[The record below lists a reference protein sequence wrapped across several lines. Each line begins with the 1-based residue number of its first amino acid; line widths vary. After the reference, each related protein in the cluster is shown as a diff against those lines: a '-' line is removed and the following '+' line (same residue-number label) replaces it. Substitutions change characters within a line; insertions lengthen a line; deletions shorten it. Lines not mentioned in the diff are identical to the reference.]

1 MRSTFDFSGYR
12 VLVAGGSKGIGRS
25 IALAFAQTG
34 AAVSVCARGEQ
45 ALAAIDGELSAHGGT
60 VHTESCDL
68 RDPQAVQDWV
78 EHAAGAL
85 GGIDV
90 LMNNASGYG
99 FDDTDDASWEAD
111 FRIDLMAAVRAS
123 RHALP
128 HLRQS
133 EHASIL
139 HTSSIAALNPRPSG
153 ACYAALKAAV
163 SHYTTSQ
170 AKALASERIRVNA
183 IAPGSI
189 EFPGGL
195 WDDVRRNDPD
205 RYAATLARI
214 PFGAYGRPEDIAHAA
229 LFLASPFASWITG
242 QVLAVDGGQSL
253 NG

>member
-1 MRSTFDFSGYR
+1 MRTTFDFSSYR

-25 IALAFAQTG
+25 IALAFAQAG

-45 ALAAIDGELSAHGGT
+45 ALAEVDGALSAHGGT

-68 RDPQAVQDWV
+68 GDAQAVQGWI
-78 EHAAGAL
+78 ENAAQTL

-90 LMNNASGYG
+90 LVNNASGYG
-99 FDDTDDASWEAD
+99 FDDDDDASWEAD

-128 HLRQS
+128 FLRKS
-133 EHASIL
+133 EHPCIL
-139 HTSSIAALNPRPSG
+139 HTSSIAAMNPRPKG

-170 AKALASERIRVNA
+170 AKALAPERIRVNA

-195 WDDVRRNDPD
+195 WDDVRRNDPE

-214 PFGAYGRPEDIAHAA
+214 PFGAYGRPEDIAQAA
-229 LFLASPFASWITG
+229 LFLASPMAAWITG
-242 QVLAVDGGQSL
+242 QILAVDGGQSL